1 MVNIFTI
8 GVYGLTKD
16 DFFQKLINSNID
28 TFCDIRKRRFVR
40 GAKYAFANRN
50 KLEAQLGELD
60 INYVHYKKLAPSDEV
75 RKIQYEN
82 DKRQGISQRERIN
95 LCQAF
100 IDAYKRENLTTFDHA
115 DFLNALGPHAKN
127 VVLFCVEKE
136 SKTCHRS
143 LVTEHLQNIWKDL
156 KVVHL

>member
-1 MVNIFTI
+1 M
-8 GVYGLTKD
+8 
-16 DFFQKLINSNID
+16 
-28 TFCDIRKRRFVR
+28 RFVR
-40 GAKYAFANRN
+40 GSKYAFANKKRL
-50 KLEAQLGELD
+50 KAQLGELC
-60 INYVHYKKLAPSDEV
+60 INYVHYITLAPSDEI

-82 DKRQGISQRERIN
+82 DKYQGVSQRERTN

-100 IDAYKRENLTTFDHA
+100 IDAYKKEHLTTFNHE

-136 SKTCHRS
+136 SKACHRS
-143 LVTEHLQNIWKDL
+143 LVTGHLQNIRKDL